1 MMMVRIDVFTTTMQS
16 QFRCNTP
23 AIGITMNTRHLEG
36 RRALVTGA
44 ASGIGLAIVR
54 EFHALG
60 AHVVASDV
68 SQQRLADALK
78 TLPEV
83 ECIAADLSQRS
94 SVTELARAVG
104 SVDILVNN
112 AGLQHVSP
120 IETFDLEKWDLLLN
134 VMLTAP
140 FMLIRSLLP
149 GMYERQWG
157 RVVNV
162 ASVHGLIASP
172 FKSAYVSAKHGILGL
187 TKTVALEAG
196 ARCPDIT
203 VNAICP
209 SYVRTPLVE
218 KQIADQARAHGIAE
232 SEVVERVMLTQNAIK
247 RLIEPEEVAQLASFL
262 CRREAWSIT
271 GSAQT
276 MDAGWLAH

>member
-1 MMMVRIDVFTTTMQS
+1 MTK
-16 QFRCNTP
+16 
-23 AIGITMNTRHLEG
+23 ALEG
-36 RRALVTGA
+36 KRALVTGA
-44 ASGIGLAIVR
+44 ASGIGLAIVH
-54 EFHALG
+54 ELHAQG
-60 AHVVASDV
+60 AEVVASDV
-68 SQQRLADALK
+68 SAGRLTEALG
-78 TLPEV
+78 TLPAV
-83 ECIAADLSQRS
+83 QRVAADLSMRAAVESLVS
-94 SVTELARAVG
+94 SAG
-104 SVDILVNN
+104 KIDILVNN

-120 IETFDLEKWDLLLN
+120 IESFDPAKWDLILQ

-140 FMLIRSLLP
+140 FTLIRGLIP
-149 GMYERQWG
+149 NMYEQKWG
-157 RVVNV
+157 RIINV

-172 FKSAYVSAKHGILGL
+172 FKSAYVSAKHGLLGL

-196 ARCPDIT
+196 ARCPDLT

-218 KQIADQARAHGIAE
+218 KQMADQARAHGIPAE
-232 SEVVERVMLTQNAIK
+232 EVLEKVMLTQNAIK
-247 RLIEPEEVAQLASFL
+247 RLIEPEEVAQLVTFL